1 MKTKPTMLK
10 PIWWD
15 YVIWYPCDDDPNYDG
30 IHDGGI
36 KGLRDDAPEEVKE
49 EFNRDMKLERSGIK
63 L

>member
-1 MKTKPTMLK
+1 MMEK

-15 YVIWYPCDDDPNYDG
+15 YAIFYPYDDEPDYDG
-30 IHDGGI
+30 IHDGEI

-49 EFNRDMKLERSGIK
+49 EFNRDMELEHNGIK